1 MRKSLLEPIKEL
13 ELAAN
18 LLEEA
23 ANALMMGM
31 ADHAS
36 DLVRRAD
43 MPEIMTYAV
52 RLVGRMSKEVH
63 RHTQRPKCL
72 PNGERDPT
80 RMPTSTVQEAIF
92 VRDGWRC
99 RFCGIKVIS
108 KAARAVLIRLYPDAT
123 HWVKQEF
130 QRHSALY
137 AMASSLDHIVP
148 HGRGGKNEKCN
159 FVTACYCCQFGRGEW
174 TIDEVQ
180 LLNPLEREPIT
191 DAWDGLVRILNVQSD
206 NSSNPKSLHPIGLM
220 QDRPYPSR

>member
-1 MRKSLLEPIKEL
+1 MRTSLLEPIKEL

-18 LLEEA
+18 LLNA
-23 ANALMMGM
+23 AGDALIMGM
-31 ADHAS
+31 ADRAS
-36 DLVRRAD
+36 ELVRRAD

-52 RLVGRMSKEVH
+52 MLVGKMSSQVH
-63 RHTQRPKCL
+63 RHTRRPKCL
-72 PNGERDPT
+72 LKEQRDPA
-80 RMPTSTVQEAIF
+80 RMPTSTVQDAIF

-108 KAARAVLIRLYPDAT
+108 KAARAVLIRLYPHET
-123 HWVKQEF
+123 HWAKQEF

-148 HGRGGKNEKCN
+148 HGRGGKNEESN

-180 LLNPLEREPIT
+180 VLDPLKREPVV
-191 DAWDGLVRILNVQSD
+191 DAWDGLVRIVNF
-206 NSSNPKSLHPIGLM
+206 
-220 QDRPYPSR
+220 